1 MMKRLFAIVLCLAML
16 LSYAVPAV
24 SAAGTNTG
32 NTDDIYLG
40 DGATI
45 NEFNTEDSEESNSP
59 VAGDTSGKVPE
70 CSCGSKAD
78 IADHADSCTLKNY
91 YHGLSCQTAEKLYD
105 QWESF
110 PEDVRSYILQC
121 LNECDHEKL
130 AYLQSMI
137 NTDLSGKDSAQMGDA
152 VIHVSGIPVGGSLT
166 VVPMIQTRSTGTSA
180 VEQKVEAALNA
191 MDERPSTNQL
201 FIWDISVQ
209 DSNGNQWQP
218 YSKPV
223 TVEVALPDV
232 ELHPY
237 TGVLIVHV
245 RDDGETETISATVTE
260 RGTISFETK
269 GFSTFAGFTVDFQY
283 EDAKFSID
291 GLSEITLTD
300 LFEHLRVPLYVS
312 DVANVEFSD
321 TSLIS
326 VTKIEG
332 DWLLTSLKAFN
343 TTESLTITLNNG
355 TVHKIKVTDAYLRI
369 KVS

>member
-59 VAGDTSGKVPE
+59 VVGDTSGKVPE

-105 QWESF
+105 QWENFS
-110 PEDVRSYILQC
+110 EDVRNYILQC

-166 VVPMIQTRSTGTSA
+166 VVPMIQTPFHRDLCHGAEGGSGSECHGRKTLH
-180 VEQKVEAALNA
+180 K
-191 MDERPSTNQL
+191 
-201 FIWDISVQ
+201 SVVYL
-209 DSNGNQWQP
+209 GYLRAGFQWQP
-218 YSKPV
+218 
-223 TVEVALPDV
+223 VAALFQAC
-232 ELHPY
+232 H
-237 TGVLIVHV
+237 
-245 RDDGETETISATVTE
+245 
-260 RGTISFETK
+260 RGS
-269 GFSTFAGFTVDFQY
+269 GASRCGAASLYGC
-283 EDAKFSID
+283 
-291 GLSEITLTD
+291 TD
-300 LFEHLRVPLYVS
+300 RPRS
-312 DVANVEFSD
+312 
-321 TSLIS
+321 
-326 VTKIEG
+326 
-332 DWLLTSLKAFN
+332 
-343 TTESLTITLNNG
+343 
-355 TVHKIKVTDAYLRI
+355 
-369 KVS
+369 